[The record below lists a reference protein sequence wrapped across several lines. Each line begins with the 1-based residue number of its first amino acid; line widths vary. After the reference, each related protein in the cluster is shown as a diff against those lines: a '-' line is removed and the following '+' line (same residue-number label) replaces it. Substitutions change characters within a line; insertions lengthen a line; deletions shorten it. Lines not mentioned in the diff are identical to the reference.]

1 MSDSERIQVLEK
13 ELRRIKTRLN
23 KEKKSNPEYKKKE
36 LSEYNKFIKEY
47 CANGKLNLKDGEVYD
62 HKKLFTKAAEEWAV
76 LKNKTN

>member
-36 LSEYNKFIKEY
+36 QSEYNKFVKEY
-47 CANGKLNLKDGEVYD
+47 CATEKLNLKDGEVYD
-62 HKKLFTKAAEEWAV
+62 HKKLFAKAAEEWAS